1 MLVFS
6 DSLSGLQSLSSSQID
21 NSLVLDILRSYT
33 ELTLR
38 GKSIVLC
45 WIPSHVGIKGND
57 KADTVAKAAINSNV
71 SSNKICTKDILP
83 QISKLCLDKW
93 QQNWNSCTNKLNS
106 IKPAIGETARS
117 RLNRRDSVIIN
128 RLRIGHTRLTHS
140 YLLTSDDQPEC
151 TACRCPL
158 TVKHFL
164 LECAEFSYIRRN
176 YFTATS
182 MKDLIDKTDN
192 QLIVDFIKDINFYHS
207 L

>member
-1 MLVFS
+1 MLPHHVAWFS
-6 DSLSGLQSLSSSQID
+6 FFLDFCGQSLSVSLHCSSQVGVCYLKSGLQSLSSSQID

-57 KADTVAKAAINSNV
+57 KADTVAKAAINSNI

-93 QQNWNSCTNKLNS
+93 QQNWNSCTNNKLNS
-106 IKPAIGETARS
+106 IKPATGETARS

-128 RLRIGHTRLTHS
+128 RLRMGHIRLTHS
-140 YLLTSDDQPEC
+140 YLLTRWQPHVG
-151 TACRCPL
+151 TGA
-158 TVKHFL
+158 V
-164 LECAEFSYIRRN
+164 S
-176 YFTATS
+176 
-182 MKDLIDKTDN
+182 
-192 QLIVDFIKDINFYHS
+192 V
-207 L
+207 